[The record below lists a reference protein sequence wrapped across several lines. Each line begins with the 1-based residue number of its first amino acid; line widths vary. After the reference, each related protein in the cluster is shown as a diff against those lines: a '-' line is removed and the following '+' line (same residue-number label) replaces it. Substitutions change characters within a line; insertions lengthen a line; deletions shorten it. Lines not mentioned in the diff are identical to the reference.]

1 MNRILV
7 DIDYKYED
15 NDRMVK
21 MVSDFAFKMYF
32 VTDVLGVRFTG
43 IKVYETS
50 KGVHIYL
57 DYESKRPL
65 TPLEIIIIQLAL
77 GSDYKRELYN
87 LRRARAWLDGEEL
100 ESNWNTLFRY
110 KYRNG
115 KLVSHETVTEFSRFF
130 EEYVMNRYNSLLK
143 GEEHED
149 SM

>member
-1 MNRILV
+1 VNSKILV

-15 NDRMVK
+15 KERMVK

-43 IKVYETS
+43 IEVYETS
-50 KGVHIYL
+50 KGIHVYL
-57 DYESKRPL
+57 DAESERPL

-100 ESNWNTLFRY
+100 ENNWNTLFKY
-110 KYRNG
+110 KYKNG
-115 KLVSHETVTEFSRFF
+115 KLVSKETVTEFSKFF
-130 EEYVMNRYNSLLK
+130 EEYVMRKYNGLLR
-143 GEEHED
+143 GESE
-149 SM
+149 

>member
-1 MNRILV
+1 VNSKILV

-15 NDRMVK
+15 KERMVK

-50 KGVHIYL
+50 KGIHVYL
-57 DYESKRPL
+57 DAESERPL

-100 ESNWNTLFRY
+100 ENNWNTLFKY
-110 KYRNG
+110 KYKDG
-115 KLVSHETVTEFSRFF
+115 KLVSKETVTGFSKFF
-130 EEYVMNRYNSLLK
+130 EEYVMRRYNSLLR
-143 GEEHED
+143 GESE
-149 SM
+149 

>member
-1 MNRILV
+1 VISKILV

-15 NDRMVK
+15 KERMVK

-32 VTDVLGVRFTG
+32 VTDVLGVSFTG

-50 KGVHIYL
+50 KGIHVYL
-57 DYESKRPL
+57 DAESERPL

-100 ESNWNTLFRY
+100 ENNWNTLFKY
-110 KYRNG
+110 KYKNG
-115 KLVSHETVTEFSRFF
+115 KLVSKETVTEFSKFF
-130 EEYVMNRYNSLLK
+130 EEYVMRRYNSLLR
-143 GEEHED
+143 GESE
-149 SM
+149 

>member
-1 MNRILV
+1 MNSKVLV

-15 NDRMVK
+15 KERMVK

-50 KGVHIYL
+50 KGIHIYL
-57 DYESKRPL
+57 DAESERPL
-65 TPLEIIIIQLAL
+65 TPLEVIIIQLAL

-100 ESNWNTLFRY
+100 ENNWNTLFKY
-110 KYRNG
+110 KYKDG
-115 KLVSHETVTEFSRFF
+115 KLVSKETVTEFSKFF
-130 EEYVMNRYNSLLK
+130 EEYVMRKYNSLLR
-143 GEEHED
+143 GENE
-149 SM
+149 

>member
-1 MNRILV
+1 VNSRILV

-15 NDRMVK
+15 RERMVK

-50 KGVHIYL
+50 KGIHMYL
-57 DYESKRPL
+57 DAESERPL

-100 ESNWNTLFRY
+100 ENSWNTLFKY

-115 KLVSHETVTEFSRFF
+115 KLVSKETVTEFSKFF
-130 EEYVMNRYNSLLK
+130 EEYVMRKYNSLLR
-143 GEEHED
+143 GESE
-149 SM
+149 